1 MFCFLV
7 LFFSFCPFS
16 KVSIHIIYASRV
28 VDSVVLGCR
37 GPVECSHSIE
47 VPMCPAAGGLPVHL
61 WLATLLL
68 PRLLDSPRST
78 LPHHTAPPRPALR
91 RGPLDV
97 KVDVD
102 VDAPSLR
109 TELRAT
115 WAASCAFYSHSTRG
129 HCLASAW
136 AHLRCACTQFHAQM
150 RINPY
155 SFI

>member
-1 MFCFLV
+1 MLFSCFV
-7 LFFSFCPFS
+7 FFFFPFS
-16 KVSIHIIYASRV
+16 KVSIHIIHSSRV
-28 VDSVVLGCR
+28 VDSVVLCCR

-47 VPMCPAAGGLPVHL
+47 VPMCPSAGGCASSPLNGDSTAAQTLRLSLPY
-61 WLATLLL
+61 
-68 PRLLDSPRST
+68 R
-78 LPHHTAPPRPALR
+78 TAPPRPALR

-97 KVDVD
+97 KVDVN
-102 VDAPSLR
+102 APSLR
-109 TELRAT
+109 TELRVT

>member
-1 MFCFLV
+1 MLFSCFAFF
-7 LFFSFCPFS
+7 LFPFS
-16 KVSIHIIYASRV
+16 KVSIHIIHSSRV
-28 VDSVVLGCR
+28 VDSVVLCCR

-47 VPMCPAAGGLPVHL
+47 VPMCPSAGRVCQFTSE
-61 WLATLLL
+61 W
-68 PRLLDSPRST
+68 RLYST
-78 LPHHTAPPRPALR
+78 LPYRTAPPRPALR

-97 KVDVD
+97 KVDVN
-102 VDAPSLR
+102 APSLR
-109 TELRAT
+109 TELRVT